1 MMARNELRITD
12 EEITVRLLSAKAAMD
27 GAQDE
32 IVLTLHYGPKRL
44 QLRIPDPQSYYGN
57 VWQNDGD
64 ELEPVGL
71 NLVFGGHYT

>member
-1 MMARNELRITD
+1 
-12 EEITVRLLSAKAAMD
+12 MD